1 MLEIDVTD
9 SAVKAT
15 GNLVG
20 RLQNFNGPLGET
32 GALLE
37 RKAKNRFTS
46 QKDPSGKPWKPLAA
60 STVAAKKQLGKS
72 SSILSSDKI
81 LANSIFFNVSGNE
94 VRVKPSVDYGIFHQ
108 LGTKAYKIRPKN
120 AKALAFMAA
129 GGMAFAKSVNHPG
142 LPARPFM
149 GFEADD
155 ADKIGQIF
163 RDHLE
168 GR

>member
-1 MLEIDVTD
+1 MFEIDVTA
-9 SAVKAT
+9 SAVRAT

-37 RKAKNRFTS
+37 NKAKNRFTT
-46 QKDPSGKPWKPLAA
+46 QKDPGGKPWAPLKPATIREKKKQGKSTSILSRDKLLAA
-60 STVAAKKQLGKS
+60 SIA
-72 SSILSSDKI
+72 
-81 LANSIFFNVSGNE
+81 FNVSGNE
-94 VRVKPSVDYGIFHQ
+94 VRVKPSEEYGIFHQ
-108 LGTKAYKIRPKN
+108 TGSKK
-120 AKALAFMAA
+120 
-129 GGMAFAKSVNHPG
+129 G

-155 ADKIGQIF
+155 ADRIGQIF